1 MIDKLNRAI
10 HQLQFYLKAADSKGH
25 GTHSPFVYQ
34 FITEVLNDDRH
45 FYPYEEI
52 SFLLNDLRNDKRKI
66 NYNGQDATIATIA
79 DKLLTQKYN
88 QLLFRMVEFYKPSY
102 ILEVGSSLGITT
114 AFLAA
119 PNQNNLVYTIDS
131 NQHLALIAQQTLKQL
146 NLDNVTILTADN
158 HSLNTIANYER
169 KYGLILFN
177 ISLEDSLDIFTSLET
192 LINEES
198 IIVVTGINKNLNNKL
213 SWEKIKEQRTI
224 TMSIELFEMGFL
236 FFRKEILKKQH
247 FKVRF

>member
-1 MIDKLNRAI
+1 MINTLKQAI
-10 HQLQFYLKAADSKGH
+10 QQLQFYLKAADSKGH

-45 FYPYEEI
+45 FYPFEEI
-52 SFLLNDLRNDKRKI
+52 SFLFDDLRSDKRKI
-66 NYNGQDATIATIA
+66 NYNGQDTTIAKIA
-79 DKLLTQKYN
+79 DKLLSQKCN
-88 QLLFRMVEFYKPSY
+88 QLLFRIVEFYKPSY

-114 AFLAA
+114 AYLAT
-119 PNQNNLVYTIDS
+119 PNQNNLLYSIDT
-131 NQHLALIAQQTLKQL
+131 NEHLALLAQQTLKQF

-158 HSLNTIANYER
+158 YSLNTLANYER

-177 ISLEDSLDIFTSLET
+177 ISPEDSLDIFTTLET

-198 IIVVTGINKNLNNKL
+198 IVVVTGINKNLNNKL